1 MVLDNFTAAISSF
14 ALNQQKTFTKWN
26 ISNDTSSQNT
36 QIWSSADTLRTSRA
50 INSYRLSADT
60 GVAIVCGTGDTAP
73 TASDYKLENM
83 IDMSGVLSYL
93 SGEIVA
99 STNPKTLYSVTQ
111 TYQNISSSPVTVSE
125 IGILAGLG
133 YDWQNSV
140 FTLLTR
146 DVLSTPVVI
155 PANATYS
162 FNVSINANT

>member
-1 MVLDNFTAAISSF
+1 MVLDNFTAAIASF
-14 ALNQQKTFTKWN
+14 TLNQQRVLTKWN
-26 ISNDTSSQNT
+26 LSNDTSSQST
-36 QIWSSADTLRTSRA
+36 QIWGSADTLRTSRA

-60 GVAIVCGTGDTAP
+60 GVSIICGTGGTAP

-83 IDMSGVLSYL
+83 IDMAGVLSYL

-125 IGILAGLG
+125 IGILAGLS

-162 FNVSINANT
+162 FNVSVNANT

>member
-1 MVLDNFTAAISSF
+1 MVLDNFTAAIASF
-14 ALNQQKTFTKWN
+14 TLNQQRVLTKWN
-26 ISNDTSSQNT
+26 VQSGASSQNT
-36 QIWSSADTLRTSRA
+36 QIWGSADTLRTSRA
-50 INSYRLSADT
+50 MNNYIYSADT
-60 GVAIVCGTGDTAP
+60 GVAIVCGTGGTAP

-162 FNVSINANT
+162 FNVSVNANT